1 MTIWRLEIW
10 RETLIWGPPY
20 DVTLD
25 INNVLSHYIIQQID
39 VSNVL
44 PQVQLKI

>member
-10 RETLIWGPPY
+10 KETLIWGSPY

-25 INNVLSHYIIQQID
+25 INNVLLH
-39 VSNVL
+39 
-44 PQVQLKI
+44 